1 VPDSRAFAALTLRE
15 FNDRLASAEPV
26 PGGGSASAIAGS
38 LGASL
43 VTMVAELSKRPR
55 YMEHASLHGAVEER
69 GRELTARL
77 LQLADDDAASYA
89 AFSAALKLPKD
100 TDGERAARTAAMR
113 IAARK
118 ASEVPLDCLQACF
131 EVVLAA
137 ELLAGRCN
145 QNASSDLTV
154 ATLLAE
160 AAAKGAA
167 ANVRVNLPSVGDEA
181 WAVEVEGRVDKLLG
195 DIASTSDNCR
205 AVVASG
211 GLRGPVPAGN
221 AGPTPSGDDP
231 EPRDEEPA
239 TSGSSR

>member
-1 VPDSRAFAALTLRE
+1 MPDPTSFAGLTLRE
-15 FNDRLASAEPV
+15 FNDRLASSEPV

-38 LGASL
+38 LAASL

-55 YMEHASLHGAVEER
+55 YMEHASLHSAVEER
-69 GRELTARL
+69 GRELTTRL

-89 AFSAALKLPKD
+89 GFAAALKLPKD
-100 TDGERAARTAAMR
+100 TDDERAARTAAMR

-118 ASEVPLDCLQACF
+118 ASEVPLECLQACF
-131 EVVLAA
+131 DVVLAA

-145 QNASSDLTV
+145 QNASSDLAV

-181 WAVEVEGRVDKLLG
+181 WAVEVEAKVDKLLG

-211 GLRGPVPAGN
+211 GLRGPVPAGH
-221 AGPTPSGDDP
+221 AGPPPSED
-231 EPRDEEPA
+231 DEETS

>member
-1 VPDSRAFAALTLRE
+1 VPDATPFAGLTLRE
-15 FNDRLASAEPV
+15 FNDRLASSDPV

-38 LGASL
+38 LAASL

-55 YMEHASLHGAVEER
+55 YMEHASLHGAVEDR
-69 GRELTARL
+69 GRELTTRL
-77 LQLADDDAASYA
+77 LQLADDDAESYA
-89 AFSAALKLPKD
+89 AFGTAMKMPKD
-100 TDGERAARTAAMR
+100 TDEERAARAAAIR
-113 IAARK
+113 AAARR

-167 ANVRVNLPSVGDEA
+167 ANVRVNLPSVGNEA
-181 WAVEVEGRVDKLLG
+181 WAVETEARVDKLLE
-195 DIASTSDNCR
+195 DIADTSSSCR
-205 AVVASG
+205 EVVRSG
-211 GLRGPVPAGN
+211 GLRGPVPAG
-221 AGPTPSGDDP
+221 TIDDS
-231 EPRDEEPA
+231 PR
-239 TSGSSR
+239 

>member
-1 VPDSRAFAALTLRE
+1 VSDSTPFAGLTLRQ

-26 PGGGSASAIAGS
+26 PGGGSASAVAGS
-38 LGASL
+38 LAASL

-69 GRELTARL
+69 ARELTSRL
-77 LQLADDDAASYA
+77 LKLADDDAESYA
-89 AFSAALKLPKD
+89 AFAAALKLPKD
-100 TDGERAARTAAMR
+100 SEVERAARSEALKA
-113 IAARK
+113 AARK
-118 ASEVPLDCLQACF
+118 ASEVPLECLQACF

-160 AAAKGAA
+160 ASARGAA

-181 WAVEVEGRVDKLLG
+181 WARDTEARVAKLLM
-195 DIASTSDNCR
+195 DIEYTSSSCR
-205 AVVASG
+205 AVVSSG
-211 GLRGPVPAGN
+211 GLRGPVPAG
-221 AGPTPSGDDP
+221 SGGRSD
-231 EPRDEEPA
+231 
-239 TSGSSR
+239 G